1 MIERSPTG
9 NDSGTLRESDESS
22 MQPPII
28 GITTYGV
35 DEERKFTLPR
45 EYVDS
50 VRRAGGVPLLITP
63 GETRIDEVL
72 SLLDG
77 VILAGG
83 GDIDPAE
90 YAGNHHESIYSL
102 DAERDS
108 TEIALARRL
117 IETDFPT
124 LAICR
129 GIQIVNIVQGGTLI
143 EHLPDVVGEEVLHRL
158 PPREPT
164 PHAIQ
169 IDPNSRLA
177 GLLEQT
183 EVTAMSWH
191 HQAVRDV
198 AEGFEVVASAPDG
211 TIEAMEM
218 PSHRWLV
225 AVQWHPE
232 LTSESDPTQQR
243 LFDRFVQAT
252 IEQRDER

>member
-1 MIERSPTG
+1 MTMR
-9 NDSGTLRESDESS
+9 
-22 MQPPII
+22 PPLI

-35 DEERKFTLPR
+35 DEARKFTLPR

-50 VRRAGGVPLLITP
+50 VRRAGGIPLLITP
-63 GETRIDEVL
+63 GETRFDDLLTI
-72 SLLDG
+72 LDG

-90 YAGNHHESIYSL
+90 YAGHRHESIYSL

-108 TEIALARRL
+108 SEIALARRL
-117 IETDFPT
+117 IDTDFPT

-129 GIQIVNIVQGGTLI
+129 GLQLVNVVQGGSLI
-143 EHLPDVVGEEVLHRL
+143 EHLPDVVGESVLHRL

-164 PHAIQ
+164 PHAIRIEPQ
-169 IDPNSRLA
+169 SRLA
-177 GLLEQT
+177 ALLGQC

-191 HQAVRDV
+191 HQAVRMV
-198 AEGFEVVASAPDG
+198 ADGFEVAAHAPDG
-211 TIEAMEM
+211 TIEAMEL

-232 LTSESDPTQQR
+232 LTSATDPTQQG
-243 LFDRFVQAT
+243 LFNAFVNAT
-252 IEQRDER
+252 IELRNER